1 MAERKIGC
9 VNVIE
14 YPLGSNSFVL
24 VEETKKNKKGTYNLP
39 GGRLNYKDGYE
50 ETLFE
55 AAKREA
61 QEETGLEVELIG
73 FLGLFDYRQ
82 DGQLQIAFVANAV
95 SGQLTTSKEHPTVES
110 FPLEIIENVLEPQGI
125 LRSPRVLE
133 SISQY
138 YRGDILPT
146 DAVRINETDVLA
158 N

>member
-24 VEETKKNKKGTYNLP
+24 VEETKKNKKGMYNLP
-39 GGRLNYKDGYE
+39 GGRLNYTDGYE

-82 DGQLQIAFVANAV
+82 DEQLQIAFVANAV

-146 DAVRINETDVLA
+146 GAVRINETDVLA